1 MKDSTLV
8 KLKRCLNQD
17 EIHEAYHGPFV
28 RMEVAMAT
36 PFYSKRRRARTRRT
50 DVMMALMTEDELND
64 LRTILSIG
72 RIQRYGMGKYAPKVD
87 DLAAWRSYLRM
98 EKLTAKDSLKELRKM
113 STARILEY
121 LNSYL
126 KVRPMS
132 QTRRNLINM
141 LSRN

>member
-8 KLKRCLNQD
+8 RLKKCLNQD
-17 EIHEAYHGPFV
+17 EINEAYRGPYR
-28 RMEVAMAT
+28 RMEVAIAT

-72 RIQRYGMGKYAPKVD
+72 RLQRYGMGKYAPKVD
-87 DLAAWRSYLRM
+87 DLAGWRRYLRM
-98 EKLTAKDSLKELRKM
+98 EKLTTKESLKELRNM
-113 STARILEY
+113 STSTIQAY

-126 KVRPMS
+126 KVKPMS
-132 QTRRNLINM
+132 QARRSLINA

>member
-8 KLKRCLNQD
+8 KLKRCLSQD
-17 EIHEAYHGPFV
+17 EIHEAYHGPFA
-28 RMEVAMAT
+28 RMEVATAT
-36 PFYSKRRRARTRRT
+36 PFYKQFRRTRTRRA
-50 DVMMALMTEDELND
+50 DVMMGLMTEDELND
-64 LRTILSIG
+64 LRTVLSIG
-72 RIQRYGMGKYAPKVD
+72 RLQRYGMGKYAPKAD

-113 STARILEY
+113 STAKILEY